1 MILVLITLLMVLCAP
16 AAFVAAE
23 VQDNQAEEA
32 EASSAAKSDWVN
44 FFMICNEGMSSRGG
58 NSGNTMMV
66 IAMNEK
72 TGTIRLM
79 MFAWDAFVDY
89 AGYDLPQKIDM
100 AYRNNGPEETMKVF
114 NANYGIGVDK
124 FMSLNYLNLAS
135 LVDIFGGV
143 DVEVTRAER
152 NALNGMVAS
161 KKENI
166 QQMADLNL
174 LDQLALDLLAKQY
187 YLTEFG
193 PETHLNGLQ
202 AVAYGWLQYDSVYN
216 CCLRDAAIVASLFR
230 SCGATLKE
238 EVVFYTNEYE
248 KPELQD
254 SRRIINL
261 DEVSDEDME
270 FLMQAISPIFELAYN
285 NLEEEEIESITLTLA
300 RISYLASRQG
310 ADILDQMKTAVFP
323 LEANQPYDYVAGA
336 KGHLTD
342 KKKNSEAMRAFLYEG
357 DIMEN
362 SAEN

>member
-1 MILVLITLLMVLCAP
+1 MILVLITLLMVLCAS
-16 AAFVAAE
+16 AAHVAAE
-23 VQDNQAEEA
+23 VQDNQAEET
-32 EASSAAKSDWVN
+32 EASSATKSDWVN

-79 MFAWDAFVDY
+79 MFAWDTFVDY

-254 SRRIINL
+254 SRRIIKL

-270 FLMQAISPIFELAYN
+270 FLMQAISPIFELTYN
-285 NLEEEEIESITLTLA
+285 NLEEEEIESITMTLA